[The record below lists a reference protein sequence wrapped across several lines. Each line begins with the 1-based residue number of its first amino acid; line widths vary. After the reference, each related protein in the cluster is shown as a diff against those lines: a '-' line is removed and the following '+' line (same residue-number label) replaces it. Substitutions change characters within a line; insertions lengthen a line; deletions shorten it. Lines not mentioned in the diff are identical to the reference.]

1 MSRNEGGNRV
11 TLSRLASGPYRLIGP
26 ISLLLLAL
34 LPGVFFVPLLSTG
47 FWFFSKSNLT
57 LAHAVYE
64 LYSTDKLLFA
74 IVAVSGILFPFM
86 KSIMSA
92 YCWYCVPIL
101 NVERHLA
108 ALAYVAKLSM
118 LDIMLL
124 AVFVVAF
131 KGVGVGSV
139 HVKYGLYVYAAVV
152 VLSLIVN
159 IAMTR
164 SARRFRRKVSSALL
178 A

>member
-1 MSRNEGGNRV
+1 MSRNEDGNCV
-11 TLSRLASGPYRLIGP
+11 TLSRLASGPYRLIGS

-34 LPGVFFVPLLSTG
+34 LPGVFFIPLLSTS
-47 FWFFSKSNLT
+47 FWFFSESNLT

-64 LYSTDKLLFA
+64 LYSIDKTLFA
-74 IVAVSGILFPFM
+74 IVAVFGILFPFM
-86 KSIMSA
+86 KSVMSA
-92 YCWYCVPIL
+92 YCWYYVPIL
-101 NVERHLA
+101 SVEQYLTT
-108 ALAYVAKLSM
+108 LSYVSKLSM
-118 LDIMLL
+118 LDVMLL
-124 AVFVVAF
+124 AVVVVTF

-152 VLSLIVN
+152 VSSLIVN

-164 SARRFRRKVSSALL
+164 SAQRFRHRVPPALL